1 MKFEHPK
8 DTKNL
13 IIGIVASICGVILW
27 DIIKKKAKIFNYKKP
42 DQINE

>member
-13 IIGIVASICGVILW
+13 IIGIVASIAGVILW
-27 DIIKKKAKIFNYKKP
+27 DMIKKKAKIFNYEKQAK
-42 DQINE
+42 IND